1 MAPTILQS
9 NRLVCAS
16 LDDCPVVGLREHLF
30 FYCRRSFLGS
40 SAMRALCLGGHF
52 FDFCTLSP
60 QVSKGGKDRRGGGPV
75 NPDESLAH
83 FRLGRC
89 FDNLL
94 VAVLMAHKKVNL
106 QVKDCAHCGRPF
118 RNRKKW
124 ILRGIWDQILYC
136 SEKCRRS
143 QK

>member
-1 MAPTILQS
+1 LAVS
-9 NRLVCAS
+9 
-16 LDDCPVVGLREHLF
+16 
-30 FYCRRSFLGS
+30 
-40 SAMRALCLGGHF
+40 CLGW
-52 FDFCTLSP
+52 
-60 QVSKGGKDRRGGGPV
+60 
-75 NPDESLAH
+75 
-83 FRLGRC
+83 C
-89 FDNLL
+89 FGNLL
-94 VAVLMAHKKVNL
+94 AAVLMAHKKAHL